1 MFTLGERLTKALGK
15 YESNP
20 PIFQDLK
27 QSITQIKEHIKLK
40 QFEEAL
46 RAIENLNIPDGV
58 QNKGQKVY
66 LEKLVRDF
74 KDLSGAVCRERL
86 GIRSS

>member
-27 QSITQIKEHIKLK
+27 QSITEIKERIKSK
-40 QFEEAL
+40 QLQQAL
-46 RAIENLNIPDGV
+46 DLIEHLNIPDGV

-66 LEKLVRDF
+66 LEMLVRDF
-74 KDLSGAVCRERL
+74 KDLTGALCRERL